1 VTAILSAFNG
11 LAGTLTVLPSG
22 DTTGVKD
29 AANINTALAK
39 AGLTGGVVQLQP
51 GGQYTVNAP
60 IKWTAVTSVGTTQ
73 PDGLAPSLVGSPA
86 RPGTSHDIG
95 PLGNTLITAA
105 STFPSGEF
113 MIDYVAAT
121 TTANVGFTV
130 EGLML
135 ACAGKAAGVR
145 GCNQIQ
151 ATWRNVVI
159 DNTATP
165 SPANNFGSPTGGMS
179 FVASPSTNAYNN
191 YAIDCYVAYP
201 GQDGF
206 YFFEGSGSWVVATR
220 CVALN
225 AARYGF
231 VLGDNTNATDCRE
244 QGSATASFYVYG
256 ATMTGCTSGDVV
268 PGAGNSILFNGSNS
282 RSARVIGC
290 RFNGSNTAGTD
301 AATAMMQV
309 INAVAV
315 HTIVQGCT
323 FVSGTHTSAWLYV
336 NGSVSGQML
345 FSGTEFATTALGGS
359 ALTNAPTILFGTPT
373 YKFADCPG
381 MNPFGTLTVAVP
393 ATTVATGTN
402 QCDATFYVTGAAGG
416 SCTIAV
422 SGGPTVTVPAS
433 TLVPVHVPAGST
445 VTPTFGAGNAPTW
458 AVEGH

>member
-1 VTAILSAFNG
+1 MVNYGGGNAKIIVA
-11 LAGTLTVLPSG
+11 PSG
-22 DTTGVKD
+22 DTTGVTD
-29 AANINTALAK
+29 AAHIN
-39 AGLTGGVVQLQP
+39 AGLAASGGGTVELQS
-51 GGQYTVNAP
+51 GQYWVNAP
-60 IKWTAVTSVGTTQ
+60 IRWTAVTSPGTVQ
-73 PDGLAPSLVGSPA
+73 PDGLAPSLIGAPA

-95 PLGNTLITAA
+95 TLAGTKITAA
-105 STFPSGEF
+105 AGFPSGEF
-113 MIDYVAAT
+113 MIDYLAAT
-121 TTANVGFTV
+121 TTANCGFTV
-130 EGLML
+130 SGLSL
-135 ACAGKAAGVR
+135 ACAGLAAGIR

-151 ATWRNVVI
+151 ATWRNIVV

-165 SPANNFGSPTGGMS
+165 APANNFGSPTGAFS
-179 FVASPSTNAYNN
+179 FVANPSTNSYNN
-191 YAIDCYVAYP
+191 FAENCYVAYP

-206 YFFEGSGSWVVATR
+206 YLFEGAGSWVVADKCT
-220 CVALN
+220 VLN

-231 VLGDNTNATDCRE
+231 VLGDNTLAQGCRE
-244 QGSATASFYVYG
+244 QGSATAGFYVYG

-282 RSARVIGC
+282 RSARVLGC

-309 INAVAV
+309 ISAVEV

-323 FVSGTHTSAWLYV
+323 FISGTHTSAWLYV
-336 NGSVSGQML
+336 NGSVTGQML
-345 FSGTEFATTALGGS
+345 FSGTEFAATSLGGS

-373 YKFADCPG
+373 YRFSDCPG

-422 SGGPTVTVPAS
+422 GGGPTVTVPAS
-433 TLVPVHVPAGST
+433 TLVAVYVPAGKT
-445 VTPTFGAGNAPTW
+445 VTPTYGAGNAPTW